1 MEDLK
6 ADEIQNLLQYFSRKT
21 FRAKDSDAV
30 SQKVMQRCIDLVSL
44 DYCHVLIDNAGGE
57 LSAHYPSQLIVM
69 EYEKVNG
76 KEDCNCASSTPPKS
90 GNHQTLYESVH
101 DVTKLKDLIM
111 KARSARCRARFPL
124 PVILFNGKNICRSS
138 TLSGGPEMYGRQGYE
153 YFFSC
158 EETAGSEEQQSDDQ
172 RDPQTSPGDWQ
183 LFDKVRS
190 LDIKLLKT
198 LNVGAIIDFMVEKKK
213 VKFGLN
219 VSSSEK
225 VDKENRYSDFTI
237 ISLPYP
243 GCEFFKAYRDND
255 YVAQGL
261 VFDWSQGH
269 VDAAIGIPPDNI
281 ASKLK
286 IDWENYKMWDLII
299 LTQNY
304 MRLVLRYLVDQP
316 LGLLIHCISGWDR
329 TPLFVSLL
337 RLSLWA
343 DGVIHRSLSAAQI
356 LYFTIAYDW
365 MLFGHDLYDRL
376 SKGEDIFFFCFYFLK
391 FMIGE
396 EYSVSRWTNKA
407 KNVVRTDSEG
417 LLEGL
422 LLDTDAPISSQ
433 GSNISLDSSWSSI
446 SSKSHDTPPVFFHT
460 DEFSASNSNGSI
472 VSNMSCCENSKV
484 DSPNLSTASADPPSG
499 QSLPHITNH
508 SSSSVSLDNG
518 SESPMSSGSDQK
530 SLYSNQDSNGKI
542 YNTFS
547 RSASNR
553 TSPVAVPTRASVRTR
568 NESTSSLSTGSWQF
582 VTGTGSFRGSG
593 ASSNSTCGCHSSNH
607 SRSSTNDNAPLQDS
621 TTTIIEDDCF
631 IYNNSPDGALQRRE
645 RLTSVRN
652 LFYNCYCSTVG
663 FKLKDGSESSSLG
676 LLLGNFAEK
685 VGFITAQRTSV

>member
-1 MEDLK
+1 MEDVK
-6 ADEIQNLLQYFSRKT
+6 PEEIQNLLQYFARKT

-30 SQKVMQRCIDLVSL
+30 TQNVMQRCIDLVSL
-44 DYCHVLIDNAGGE
+44 DYSHILIDNAGGE

-69 EYEKVNG
+69 EYEKVA
-76 KEDCNCASSTPPKS
+76 KEDCNCSGGSPPKS
-90 GNHQTLYESVH
+90 TNNGTLYESVY
-101 DVTKLKDLIM
+101 DVSKLKDLFM

-124 PVILFNGKNICRSS
+124 PVILYNGKNICRSS

-153 YFFSC
+153 YFFCC
-158 EETAGSEEQQSDDQ
+158 EETGPEEQDEQ

-190 LDIKLLKT
+190 LDIRLLKT

-225 VDKENRYSDFTI
+225 VDKENRYSEFTI

-269 VDAAIGIPPDNI
+269 VDAAIGIPNDTI
-281 ASKLK
+281 SSKLK
-286 IDWENYKMWDLII
+286 IDWENYKMWDLIT

-343 DGVIHRSLSAAQI
+343 DGAIHQSLTAAQI

-365 MLFGHDLYDRL
+365 MLFGHNLYDRL
-376 SKGEDIFFFCFYFLK
+376 SKGEEIFFFCFHFLK
-391 FMIGE
+391 YMVGE
-396 EYSVSRWTNKA
+396 EYSVSRWSNKL
-407 KNVVRTDSEG
+407 KNGSVLRTDSD
-417 LLEGL
+417 LQLEGL
-422 LLDTDAPISSQ
+422 LLDADAPISSQ
-433 GSNISLDSSWSSI
+433 GSNISLNSSWSSI
-446 SSKSHDTPPVFFHT
+446 SSKSHDTPPVFFPT
-460 DEFSASNSNGSI
+460 DEYSGSNSNASI
-472 VSNMSCCENSKV
+472 VSNMSCCENSKM
-484 DSPNLSTASADPPSG
+484 DSPNCSSTSTDPSVH
-499 QSLPHITNH
+499 SLPHTNH
-508 SSSSVSLDNG
+508 SSSNGSLDNG
-518 SESPMSSGSDQK
+518 FESPMSSGSDQK
-530 SLYSNQDSNGKI
+530 SSNSNQEPR
-542 YNTFS
+542 TFS
-547 RSASNR
+547 SFSRNLSNR
-553 TSPVAVPTRASVRTR
+553 TSPVAVPTRASIRTR

-593 ASSNSTCGCHSSNH
+593 SNSTCSCHLSSNH
-607 SRSSTNDNAPLQDS
+607 SRSTLNDNASLQDS

-631 IYNNSPDGALQRRE
+631 IYNNSPDIALQRRE

-663 FKLKDGSESSSLG
+663 FKLKDGSETSSLG

-685 VGFITAQRTSV
+685 VGFISTQRTSV